1 MNFFASSLSL
11 RVGGGGRDEPHPPP
25 PIPRPELGSSPPA
38 HRVSN
43 DGRRLDTRTI
53 YYLLFNYVHT
63 HTHLLLEYTKS

>member
-1 MNFFASSLSL
+1 MNFFASSLPL

-38 HRVSN
+38 RRVSN

-53 YYLLFNYVHT
+53 YY
-63 HTHLLLEYTKS
+63 